1 VSRLPSSVLDGL
13 FAPTKSLPTWLLY
26 DAVGSALYERITA
39 LPEYYLSRAEAEVF
53 ERHGRE
59 IVALAG
65 QGAAELSVAEI
76 GAGSA
81 EKTRVLARYLA
92 EERTRGVFLAC
103 DISAAALEMAR
114 ENLAA
119 ADARVEVRTCLGSHL
134 DAGPAIQSLPGRQLL
149 LWVGSSIGNHPDDE
163 AVKLLRELCRSLRP
177 DARLLLGTDL
187 KKDPAVLVAAYDDA
201 AGVTAQFTK
210 NVLGRLNRE
219 LDCNFDLA
227 DFRHVAEWNAET
239 SNMEISLEA
248 LRAVR
253 IVVEG
258 HARPVELARGERIHI
273 EISAKYDEARAL
285 AILEAAG
292 FTRER
297 RFLDAAGRYAVEL
310 ARVVA

>member
-1 VSRLPSSVLDGL
+1 MSRISTSVLDGL

-26 DAVGSALYERITA
+26 DAAGSALYERITE
-39 LPEYYLSRAEAEVF
+39 LPEYYLARAEAELFVS
-53 ERHGRE
+53 HGRE

-65 QGAAELSVAEI
+65 HGASELSLAEI

-81 EKTRVLARYLA
+81 EKTRTLARQLA
-92 EERTRGVFLAC
+92 EERGRGVFLAC
-103 DISAAALEMAR
+103 DISESALAVAR
-114 ENLAA
+114 ENLEA
-119 ADARVEVRTCLGSHL
+119 ADARVEVRTCLGTHL
-134 DAGPAIQSLPGRQLL
+134 DAIPTIAALPGRQLL

-163 AVKLLRELCRSLRP
+163 AVRLLRELRRALRP

-210 NVLGRLNRE
+210 NILARLNRE
-219 LDCNFDLA
+219 LGCSFDLA
-227 DFRHVAEWNAET
+227 DFRHVAEWNAEA

-248 LRAVR
+248 IRAVR

-258 HARPVELARGERIHI
+258 HVRPLELARGERIHI
-273 EISAKYDEARAL
+273 EISAKYDEARARS
-285 AILEAAG
+285 ILEAAG
-292 FTRER
+292 FARER
-297 RFLDAAGRYAVEL
+297 RFLDSAGRYAVEL